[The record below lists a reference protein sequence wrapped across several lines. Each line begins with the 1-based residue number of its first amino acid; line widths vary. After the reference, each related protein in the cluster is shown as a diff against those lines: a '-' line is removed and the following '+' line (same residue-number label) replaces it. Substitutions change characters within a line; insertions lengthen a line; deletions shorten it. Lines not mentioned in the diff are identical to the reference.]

1 MLLIQN
7 LHTHTHTYICVCVQ
21 ACAWERERERERGT
35 FIVHIDFTHGP
46 KKWISPLF
54 TNSLTFLFCTIQ
66 LFYFFFVLHDMG
78 PREITFESIL
88 MLYVSPHFQNWLRLF
103 PSKNEKK
110 KKKKKLQSS
119 IVLVEDFN
127 ELLSKVE
134 KMSVSPF
141 YILNIKILFE
151 WFSSLGF

>member
-1 MLLIQN
+1 
-7 LHTHTHTYICVCVQ
+7 
-21 ACAWERERERERGT
+21 
-35 FIVHIDFTHGP
+35 
-46 KKWISPLF
+46 
-54 TNSLTFLFCTIQ
+54 
-66 LFYFFFVLHDMG
+66 MG

-103 PSKNEKK
+103 PSKKEK

-134 KMSVSPF
+134 KMLVSPF

-151 WFSSLGF
+151 